1 MFTLDLIFISIT
13 FLILS
18 YFSMKIGSPKVIIPL
33 SIIFIFFIIRNL
45 PNSADSNFSELPETN
60 KNKINQPTR
69 DAVFNS
75 LIEDTLI
82 NKIESGATKK
92 DNIVKVQENSQPKK
106 SAIKKEKIAKKEK
119 IVKKETIAKKEKNSQ
134 KNRKTDQ
141 KKASN
146 DKDKNQFLSSV
157 LTLKEINICKNIKN
171 RNPVGIGEVFS
182 NSVDSL
188 YCYTKIENRG
198 KKMEIRHV
206 WYYENQVMTQVRYNV
221 KKSNV
226 YRSWTK
232 KTISSFQVGNWRVEV
247 QDRNGTIIGS
257 KRFKIKK
264 S

>member
-60 KNKINQPTR
+60 KNKINQPTG
-69 DAVFNS
+69 DAVLNS
-75 LIEDTLI
+75 LTEDTLI
-82 NKIESGATKK
+82 NKIESGAPKK
-92 DNIVKVQENSQPKK
+92 DKIVKVQEIAQPKK
-106 SAIKKEKIAKKEK
+106 SVIKKEK
-119 IVKKETIAKKEKNSQ
+119 IVKKETIAKKEKNIQ

-141 KKASN
+141 KKPSN

-232 KTISSFQVGNWRVEV
+232 RLFLL
-247 QDRNGTIIGS
+247 
-257 KRFKIKK
+257 FK
-264 S
+264 